1 MVFEE
6 VCLEIRERDPEKSS
20 KCIRQVFVLGTCA
33 GQTDTSLALAEVT
46 LQCRHAHGMVSAAER
61 GQRGRVWGNSFA
73 HSAREKAPCGLSQG
87 LKTAARGAG
96 RRGERPR
103 AGESG
108 HGPAVGGAR
117 AAGQSEGQQHAGAG
131 GTQKEGRRMA
141 ARAQAPGVGP
151 RPGPW
156 HLLRELTFLASE
168 MGSQRRPSIC
178 TTGGQEGG
186 CRKTS

>member
-87 LKTAARGAG
+87 QHGARGAG
-96 RRGERPR
+96 ESGRAQVRAATGLRWAGLARLASLRGSNTQARAERRRRGDGWRREPR
-103 AGESG
+103 RLGW
-108 HGPAVGGAR
+108 
-117 AAGQSEGQQHAGAG
+117 
-131 GTQKEGRRMA
+131 GRD
-141 ARAQAPGVGP
+141 QGLGI
-151 RPGPW
+151 
-156 HLLRELTFLASE
+156 FL
-168 MGSQRRPSIC
+168 GS
-178 TTGGQEGG
+178 
-186 CRKTS
+186 

>member
-87 LKTAARGAG
+87 LKTAARGAQ
-96 RRGERPR
+96 
-103 AGESG
+103 
-108 HGPAVGGAR
+108 VR
-117 AAGQSEGQQHAGAG
+117 AAA
-131 GTQKEGRRMA
+131 RR
-141 ARAQAPGVGP
+141 
-151 RPGPW
+151 
-156 HLLRELTFLASE
+156 
-168 MGSQRRPSIC
+168 
-178 TTGGQEGG
+178 
-186 CRKTS
+186 